1 MKALMQ
7 LTMWGLRHW
16 PKEWT
21 PSASG
26 NARKWLIT
34 GGVSVAFVLA
44 GTMPANDG
52 SAPFILTMPAAGSH
66 YDVVP
71 PGGPKEKGLRKPQL
85 LSIRPYNPQE
95 ELEKQRKSGEKK

>member
-21 PSASG
+21 PSASAG
-26 NARKWLIT
+26 VGKWLIVV
-34 GGVSVAFVLA
+34 GVSVAFALA

-66 YDVVP
+66 YDIVP
-71 PGGPKEKGLRKPQL
+71 SEGPKEKGLRKPQL

-95 ELEKQRKSGEKK
+95 ELEKQRKSARKK